1 MGPVTVRPPSLRHML
16 REYRAL
22 HELGAYYVARPLLSL
37 APSGDGHPVMVL
49 PGFLASDWSTAPLRA
64 YLRDR
69 GYAPHGWGL
78 GVNLGPIQHV
88 KEDARRRVLALRR
101 ETGRKVSLI
110 GWSLG
115 GIYAREIA
123 RAHPE
128 AVRLVITL
136 GSPFA
141 INPKANNAWRLYELA
156 SGDKIDEWEHD
167 WIAHRPK
174 PLPVPSTAIYSQSD
188 GVTAWQCCVQPS
200 GPLSESIEV
209 DSSHCGL
216 GHNPLALFAIAD
228 RLAQPEGRWRPLKR
242 IGLRRLLYG
251 PSRCRGAD

>member
-1 MGPVTVRPPSLRHML
+1 MGPETVRAPSIGRML

-37 APSGDGHPVMVL
+37 APPGDGHPVMVL
-49 PGFLASDWSTAPLRA
+49 PGFLASDWSTAPLRT

-69 GYAPHGWGL
+69 GYTPHGWEL
-78 GVNLGPIQHV
+78 GVNLGPIRHV

-101 ETGRKVSLI
+101 QSGRKVSLI

-156 SGDKIDEWEHD
+156 SGDKIDTWEHD
-167 WIAHRPK
+167 WISHRPK
-174 PLPVPSTAIYSQSD
+174 PLPVPSTAIYSPSD
-188 GVTAWQCCVQPS
+188 GVAAWECCVQPS

-251 PSRCRGAD
+251 PSRRRGTD

>member
-1 MGPVTVRPPSLRHML
+1 MVPDTVRAPSWRLIL
-16 REYRAL
+16 QEYRAF
-22 HELGAYYVARPLLSL
+22 HELGAYYVTRPLLSL

-49 PGFLASDWSTAPLRA
+49 PGFLAGDLSTAPLRTF
-64 YLRDR
+64 LRER
-69 GYAPHGWGL
+69 GYAAHGWELGL
-78 GVNLGPIQHV
+78 NLGPIHDV
-88 KEDARRRVLALRR
+88 KENARRRLLSLHKRS
-101 ETGRKVSLI
+101 GRKVSLI

-128 AVRLVITL
+128 AVRFVITL

-141 INPKANNAWRLYELA
+141 LSPKANNAWRLYELA
-156 SGDKIDEWEHD
+156 SGDRIDEWEEN
-167 WIAHRPK
+167 WFAHRPA
-174 PLPVPSTAIYSQSD
+174 PLPVPSTAIYSPTD
-188 GVTAWQCCVQPS
+188 GVAAWQCCVQPH

-251 PSRCRGAD
+251 PRQPRHSD